1 MKWVIEPIGQ
11 NQPQKNLPN
20 AMVRKTTIREMR
32 RVLFKEWVERRV
44 LRRTSG
50 SILKKMSRGKEISS
64 FSG

>member
-20 AMVRKTTIREMR
+20 VMVKKTTIREIR
-32 RVLFKEWVERRV
+32 RVFFKEWVERKV
-44 LRRTSG
+44 LKRTRG
-50 SILKKMSRGKEISS
+50 SILKKMSKGKEISS